1 MPAAMKAALMKA
13 GKKKGLSGAE
23 LDDFV
28 YGIMNKEG
36 YMKGSK
42 TTKKGKA
49 WKDKK

>member
-13 GKKKGLSGAE
+13 GRKKGLKGEKLSN
-23 LDDFV
+23 FV

-42 TTKKGKA
+42 VTAKGKA